1 MAEEGLP
8 SPRRSAA
15 GTIMAETVRELREA
29 QRWAAARQA
38 TLARSPPQPPLAS
51 PVRSPAA
58 RAPRVTFAPQPPPAP
73 ASPSFV
79 VDMRVMMSD
88 LKEAL
93 RGVETSVQ
101 STAADEA
108 ELRAR
113 LAELQALSVERHV
126 AEARERRAANAEAQ
140 AAQAVAQAAPVSY
153 THLTLPTIPL
163 V

>member
-1 MAEEGLP
+1 MADEGLP

-108 ELRAR
+108 DLRLR
-113 LAELQALSVERHV
+113 L
-126 AEARERRAANAEAQ
+126 AEARERSAHGHGAAEAH
-140 AAQAVAQAAPVSY
+140 P
-153 THLTLPTIPL
+153 HG
-163 V
+163 